1 MCNTTATTA
10 DNTRANARRH
20 NEPMQVVD
28 VDDLMDVAAAS
39 KATTT
44 ETTDATETDASSSS
58 SSSSDELQAPVVARP
73 GRARSVSFGVIEFR
87 TYHQVKGSPELNMMH
102 PLSLD
107 WNVLKAEQVDLD
119 DYEGTKPPR
128 VHHFEELKLTDIE
141 RKQILKQAAKNKPK
155 KERRSSL
162 PSSIMRMFQSS
173 RVKV

>member
-1 MCNTTATTA
+1 M
-10 DNTRANARRH
+10 
-20 NEPMQVVD
+20 VD

-39 KATTT
+39 KASK
-44 ETTDATETDASSSS
+44 TTDATETDASSSS
-58 SSSSDELQAPVVARP
+58 SSSSEELRQAPRVARP